1 MSSNKKSKDELDM
14 GTSNRD
20 ASQVTV
26 RNRNKAENS
35 YYNDWKTATMTPAN
49 GISNPAATS
58 PAGAGAAVIS
68 EIKLGCMA
76 CNAEN
81 TTDPNQTRYPF
92 NPSSSS
98 RF

>member
-1 MSSNKKSKDELDM
+1 M

-26 RNRNKAENS
+26 RNRNKAANS
-35 YYNDWKTATMTPAN
+35 YYNDWKSATMTPAN
-49 GISNPAATS
+49 GISNAAATS

-76 CNAEN
+76 CNEYNN
-81 TTDPNQTRYPF
+81 TTDPNQQIPS
-92 NPSSSS
+92 NPSTSS